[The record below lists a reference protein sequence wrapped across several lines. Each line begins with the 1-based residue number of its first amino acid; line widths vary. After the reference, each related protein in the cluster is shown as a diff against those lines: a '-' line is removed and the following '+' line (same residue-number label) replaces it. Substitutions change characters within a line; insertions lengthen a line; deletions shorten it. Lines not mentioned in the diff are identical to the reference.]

1 MDRHVVNHIFGA
13 FPGHFGRPSLRPPQ
27 GILVASLL
35 LVVVIVCPLV
45 LGVVDPGAPVE
56 AAPGAAAEIRGA
68 EVAVLAGFEGG
79 RGGGRASRV
88 PAQLD
93 VRLRGLDVVDHGA
106 ELVDEPHQG
115 HVHVLADGLAGDGE
129 VAVEGV
135 VVALVQVVEGK
146 GVGGVVRGAH
156 GFLHH
161 HGANAER
168 LQHQS
173 WFEFQ
178 RREIDSSLPKE
189 RKGTSYYSAAFYE
202 SESQICF
209 LHSLHLIY

>member
-13 FPGHFGRPSLRPPQ
+13 FPRHFGSPSLRPAQ
-27 GILVASLL
+27 GILVPRLL
-35 LVVVIVCPLV
+35 LVVVVVCPLA

-68 EVAVLAGFEGG
+68 EVPVLAGFEGG
-79 RGGGRASRV
+79 GRRGRAGRV
-88 PAQLD
+88 PAELD
-93 VRLRGLDVVDHGA
+93 VRLRGLDVINHGA
-106 ELVDEPHQG
+106 ELVDEAHQG

-161 HGANAER
+161 HSADAES

-178 RREIDSSLPKE
+178 RRKIDSSLPKE
-189 RKGTSYYSAAFYE
+189 RKGTSYNCVAFYE
-202 SESQICF
+202 SQIHF

>member
-13 FPGHFGRPSLRPPQ
+13 FPGHFGSPSLRPPQ
-27 GILVASLL
+27 GILVPGLL

-45 LGVVDPGAPVE
+45 LGVVHPGAPVE
-56 AAPGAAAEIRGA
+56 APPGAAAEIRGA
-68 EVAVLAGFEGG
+68 EVPVLAGFERGG
-79 RGGGRASRV
+79 WGGRAGRV
-88 PAQLD
+88 PAQFD
-93 VRLRGLDVVDHGA
+93 VCLSGLDVINHGA

-115 HVHVLADGLAGDGE
+115 HVHVLADGLAGNGE

-146 GVGGVVRGAH
+146 GVGGIVGGAH

-161 HGANAER
+161 HSADAES

-173 WFEFQ
+173 WLEFQ
-178 RREIDSSLPKE
+178 RRKINSSLPKE
-189 RKGTSYYSAAFYE
+189 RKATSYYFFFFAFYG
-202 SESQICF
+202 SE
-209 LHSLHLIY
+209 SLHLIY

>member
-1 MDRHVVNHIFGA
+1 MDCHMVNHIFGA
-13 FPGHFGRPSLRPPQ
+13 FPGHFGSPSLRPPQ
-27 GILVASLL
+27 GILVARLL
-35 LVVVIVCPLV
+35 LVVVVVCSLV
-45 LGVVDPGAPVE
+45 LGVVHPGAPVE

-68 EVAVLAGFEGG
+68 EVPVLAGFEGG
-79 RGGGRASRV
+79 GRGGGASRV
-88 PAQLD
+88 PAQFD
-93 VRLRGLDVVDHGA
+93 VCLRGLDVIDHGA

-115 HVHVLADGLAGDGE
+115 HVHVLADGLAGNGE

-135 VVALVQVVEGK
+135 VITLVQVMEGE

-161 HGANAER
+161 HSANAES

-178 RREIDSSLPKE
+178 RRKIDCSLPKE
-189 RKGTSYYSAAFYE
+189 RKGTS
-202 SESQICF
+202 
-209 LHSLHLIY
+209 